1 MYGNDTSTQDGR
13 SPCLGV
19 RISCLT
25 GRKTFIYWYRP
36 PGCRHATKRILDGI
50 STLKEARTR
59 VSGVKAEMQQGTD
72 PLPKAPARVSVAAI
86 AERFMAF
93 KDPKN
98 VDCYNIKYRILPAF
112 GAREAESIKTHEV
125 TAWHKEIGRAHV

>member
-1 MYGNDTSTQDGR
+1 MRISREFSTEAELAKLTASDGKDTIYRDAKTTGL
-13 SPCLGV
+13 CV
-19 RISCLT
+19 RISCRT
-25 GRKTFIYWYRP
+25 GRKTFIYEYRP

-86 AERFMAF
+86 AQR
-93 KDPKN
+93 
-98 VDCYNIKYRILPAF
+98 
-112 GAREAESIKTHEV
+112 
-125 TAWHKEIGRAHV
+125 